1 MARVFVLLCLLISLL
16 GCRRSQ
22 ASKPSPHALPGHL
35 GTRVLVVERAA
46 GSLAAYDW
54 SERKLLPVRIEGLG
68 DLHHATMTFGPD
80 LQWGFLATRSGRL
93 VRIDL
98 TTLKVDGE
106 VQTSKNSIDLGITH
120 DGRTIGV
127 AEYIPGGVTLVD
139 AATMQVKTR
148 IPSTSRVTGMVDA
161 PGNKLVC
168 VLIEGQE
175 IWILDPSLPSPVTH
189 KIKAGAGMPYDAM
202 ITADGRHYVVGKLG
216 DSGIAVLDLEKPEA
230 GVREVSLRD
239 PELPAD
245 VGSPK
250 KLPHMASW
258 AQAGRYLF
266 VPLVGEKRLAVLERE
281 TFSFVRSIPLRGHPV
296 YTVRSPNEREL
307 WVSFSG
313 EDDDAFLEVVDTQT
327 LAVKRSL
334 RVGRRVYHLDFTP
347 RGSHVLVTANADEE
361 LVLVDA
367 ARYEVVDRQK
377 LRSPSGIFSPFRA
390 ARLGL

>member
-1 MARVFVLLCLLISLL
+1 MARVLAIVMLLTALL
-16 GCRRSQ
+16 GCRRGTV
-22 ASKPSPHALPGHL
+22 HAAQPKLSGNL
-35 GTRVLVVERAA
+35 GTRVLVVERAS

-54 SERKLLPVRIEGLG
+54 AERTLLPVRIEGLG

-80 LQWGFLATRSGRL
+80 LRWGFLATRSGRL

-98 TTLKVDGE
+98 ATLTVDGE

-139 AATMQVKTR
+139 ALTMKIKSR
-148 IPSTSRVTGMVDA
+148 IPSSSRVTGMVDA
-161 PGNKLVC
+161 PGNKLIC

-175 IWILDPSLPSPVTH
+175 IWILDPAATNPVVRKVPS
-189 KIKAGAGMPYDAM
+189 GAGMPYDAM
-202 ITADGRHYVVGKLG
+202 ITADGRNYIVGKLG
-216 DSGIAVLDLEKPEA
+216 TDGIAVLDLEKPEA
-230 GVREVSLRD
+230 GVREISLRD
-239 PELPAD
+239 PEQPPE
-245 VGSPK
+245 VGTPK

-266 VPLVGEKRLAVLERE
+266 VPLVGERRLAVLERE
-281 TFSFVRSIPLRGHPV
+281 TFSFLRSVNLRGHPV
-296 YTVRSPNEREL
+296 YAVRSPSEREV

-313 EDDDAFLEVVDTQT
+313 EENDAWVDVVDTQT
-327 LAVKRSL
+327 LAVKRSI

-347 RGSHVLVTANADEE
+347 RGSHVLVTANADDE

-367 ARYEVVDRQK
+367 TTYAIVDRKK
-377 LRSPSGIFSPFRA
+377 LRSPSGIFGPFRA
-390 ARLGL
+390 FRIGL

>member
-1 MARVFVLLCLLISLL
+1 MARFAVLLSLL
-16 GCRRSQ
+16 LTLVGCRRGH
-22 ASKPSPHALPGHL
+22 AANKPSAALPGTL
-35 GTRVLVVERAA
+35 GTRVLVVERAS

-54 SERKLLPVRIEGLG
+54 SERTLLPNRIEGLG

-80 LQWGFLATRSGRL
+80 LHWGFLATRSGRL

-98 TTLKVDGE
+98 DTLKVDGE

-139 AATMQVKTR
+139 ARTMTVKTR
-148 IPSTSRVTGMVDA
+148 IPSSSRVTGMVDA

-175 IWILDPSLPSPVTH
+175 IWILDPAAPSPVTH

-216 DSGIAVLDLEKPEA
+216 SDGIAVLDLEKPEA
-230 GVREVSLRD
+230 GVREISLRD
-239 PELPAD
+239 PELPAE

-258 AQAGRYLF
+258 AQAGRFLF

-281 TFSFVRSIPLRGHPV
+281 TFSFVKSVPLRGHPV
-296 YTVRSPNEREL
+296 YTVRAPSEREI

-313 EDDDAFLEVVDTQT
+313 EEDDAWLDVVDTT
-327 LAVKRSL
+327 SLTVKRSL

-347 RGSHVLVTANADEE
+347 RGSHLLVTANADDE

-367 ARYEVVDRQK
+367 ARYEVVDRKK

-390 ARLGL
+390 ARIGL